1 MKAIL
6 EFDLNDIEEEKRFNH
21 ATSSVRY
28 SLALWDIG
36 NIRSHFKHYDRA
48 VTFDEVLQYINEVF
62 EENNININELT

>member
-6 EFDLNDIEEEKRFNH
+6 EFDLNDIDEEKRFNH

-28 SLALWDIG
+28 SIALWDIG
-36 NIRSHFKHYDRA
+36 NISSHFKHYDRP
-48 VTFDEVLQYINEVF
+48 VSFDEVLKYINEVF

>member
-6 EFDLNDIEEEKRFNH
+6 EFDLNDIEEEKRFNK

-28 SLALWDIG
+28 SIALWEIAHL
-36 NIRSHFKHYDRA
+36 RSHFKHYDRA

-62 EENNININELT
+62 NDNNININELD

>member
-6 EFDLNDIEEEKRFNH
+6 EFNLDDHDEEKRFNK

-28 SLALWDIG
+28 SIALWELAHL
-36 NIRSHFKHYDRA
+36 RSHFKHYDRP

-62 EENNININELT
+62 EENNININELD